1 MLTALAGYRLGGTSL
16 RTVALGNCGERR
28 VGGFAGGE
36 A

>member
-1 MLTALAGYRLGGTSL
+1 MSMALAGCSVGGTSL
-16 RTVALGNCGERR
+16 RTGALGNGGERR